1 MTTPSFS
8 FSRMGSIC
16 WSDCGLSLSTR
27 YLFSLS
33 MYSYSLLL
41 RFAFEAIKYVLDVHI
56 AGDKCRALV

>member
-8 FSRMGSIC
+8 VSRMGSIC
-16 WSDCGLSLSTR
+16 WSDCGLSLATR

-41 RFAFEAIKYVLDVHI
+41 RLAFEAIKHMLHVHI
-56 AGDKCRALV
+56 AGDKLRSLI